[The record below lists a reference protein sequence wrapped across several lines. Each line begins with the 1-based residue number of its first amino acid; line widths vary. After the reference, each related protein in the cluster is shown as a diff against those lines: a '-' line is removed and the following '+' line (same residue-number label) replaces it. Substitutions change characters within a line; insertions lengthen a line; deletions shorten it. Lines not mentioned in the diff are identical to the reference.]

1 MPGLSDL
8 PPPSATRWLR
18 PLVWALLLAAPMGLG
33 SLLAFNLN
41 ERAGLAQLVAVSN
54 ERLELYAATLDAEL
68 RRCAFVPGLVA
79 GDADVRALLAAP
91 QDEDLRRRAASTLAR
106 IGVRSGA
113 SLVVVADAAGR
124 PLASSHGASAPLPA
138 TALRAL
144 QDEASDYFV
153 ANPLD
158 GSTDFVYLLPVA
170 PGGEALGRV
179 LVVLN
184 LAPLE
189 ATWIDL
195 GLRSQSERLLVV
207 DERQVAVLSSVPAWK
222 YRRMDDAEVADPARY
237 PGAALASLRLP
248 VQRLLD
254 AGATLVRAPDP
265 ADPQR
270 ETPFVAQERP
280 IVPLAARLLA
290 LSDPSDVW
298 RQARQAAWAGAAVG
312 ALLGGLVLYLL
323 QRRRA
328 MRQLLQAR
336 NALQSAHDQLEQ
348 QVDERT
354 AELLSANDELKR
366 QIAQRELA
374 EDELMQAGK
383 MAVLGQMSAG
393 ISHEINQP
401 LTALRALS
409 RNALRLLE
417 GGRQQAVADNLRS
430 IDEMAERMGR
440 IVNQLKS
447 FARKDSLHAQPV
459 PLERAARNVLLMLEH
474 RLHHEPVTVDL
485 DVPEDLQLRADA
497 TRLEQVL
504 LNLCG
509 NALDALAGRPQARMT
524 VLGRP
529 LGPLGE
535 RVLVQVIDNGPGV
548 DEAAMARLFEPF
560 HTTKPAGE
568 GLGLG
573 LVISSKIVG
582 EMGGSLRAHRGAAGG
597 MVFEFDLPGTED
609 SHV

>member
-1 MPGLSDL
+1 MPVLSDL
-8 PPPSATRWLR
+8 PPPAVSRWLR
-18 PLVWALLLAAPMGLG
+18 PLVWGLLVAAPMGLG
-33 SLLAFNLN
+33 SLMGFNLN
-41 ERAGLAQLVAVSN
+41 ERAGMSQLAAVSN

-79 GDADVRALLAAP
+79 GDADVRAMLASP
-91 QDEDLRRRAASTLAR
+91 EDTGLRQRAAHTLAR
-106 IGVRSGA
+106 IGVRAGA
-113 SLVVVADAAGR
+113 SLVVVADPAGR
-124 PLASSHGASAPLPA
+124 PLASSLGADPGGSLPR
-138 TALRAL
+138 TVLRAL

-153 ANPLD
+153 ANAQD
-158 GSTDFVYLLPVA
+158 GSTDFYYVLPVA
-170 PGGEALGRV
+170 PGGRRLGLV

-189 ATWIDL
+189 ATWVDL

-207 DERQVAVLSSVPAWK
+207 DERQVVVLSSVPGWK
-222 YRRMDDAEVADPARY
+222 FRRMEDASVADTGRY
-237 PGAALASLRLP
+237 PGAPLGELRLP
-248 VQRLLD
+248 VLRTLE
-254 AGATLVRAPDP
+254 AGANLVRAPDP
-265 ADPQR
+265 ANTQR
-270 ETPFVAQERP
+270 ETPFMAQERP

-290 LSDPSDVW
+290 LSDPSEVW
-298 RQARQAAWAGAAVG
+298 RQSRNAAWAGAAVG

-328 MRQLLQAR
+328 LRQILHAR
-336 NALQSAHDQLEQ
+336 NALQSAHDQLER

-354 AELLSANDELKR
+354 AELLHANTELKK
-366 QIAQRELA
+366 QIAQRLLA

-383 MAVLGQMSAG
+383 LAVLGQMSAG

-417 GGRQQAVADNLRS
+417 GGRQQDVAGNLRI

-447 FARKDSLHAQPV
+447 FARKDSLHTQPV
-459 PLERAARNVLLMLEH
+459 SLAGAARNVLLMLEH
-474 RLHHEPVTVDL
+474 RVHHEPVQVTL
-485 DVPEDLQLRADA
+485 DIDEALRPLADA

-509 NALDALAGRPQARMT
+509 NALDALAGRPDARLT
-524 VLGRP
+524 VRGCA
-529 LGPLGE
+529 LGE

-548 DEAAMARLFEPF
+548 DDAQMARLFEPF
-560 HTTKPAGE
+560 QIG
-568 GLGLG
+568 
-573 LVISSKIVG
+573 
-582 EMGGSLRAHRGAAGG
+582 RAH
-597 MVFEFDLPGTED
+597 D
-609 SHV
+609 